1 VTARGLSVDGNIY
14 DTGLTYRSGEDSTG
28 PPQPATSWRGIGQA
42 TAYGPRCAA
51 AASSNGPRTEAE
63 DCLFVNVARP
73 TGLRAGDRRP
83 VYVFIHGGGL
93 FNGSSNQAD
102 MAAIV
107 QATGVVGVSLN
118 YRLGVLGFLG
128 LPALTVEGGE
138 SGNYGFMDQQAALRW
153 VQRNIAAFGGD
164 PRRVTVGGESAGG
177 FSVCAHLVAPDSRG
191 LFDQAMI
198 QSGSCHTRTQQ
209 EAETAGTAI
218 VNAVGCADLACL
230 RRTPVANL
238 IDAPNDGFA
247 LVRGTPTI
255 PPDPDS
261 AVAAGRF
268 ARVPVVIGANRDE
281 GRTFSQGFIGAS
293 REDYETWVRG
303 NAGDLADAIL
313 AHYPWPA
320 NADEFTAAYLIGAIF
335 TDSGYAA
342 GIGGCANRSLTTDFA
357 KWTRTWSYEFAHRT
371 GPGLTPIPGY
381 VWGAGYAAELAYLFP
396 SFDNGTPIAPTF
408 DASERRLALDMK
420 HAWGS
425 FVLRGSPGWPR
436 FPLTESLRAGGQS
449 RPITDA
455 RLAAEHQCGF
465 WDSLTTVG

>member
-1 VTARGLSVDGNIY
+1 MTARGLSVDGNIY
-14 DTGLTYRSGEDSTG
+14 DSG
-28 PPQPATSWRGIGQA
+28 
-42 TAYGPRCAA
+42 
-51 AASSNGPRTEAE
+51 
-63 DCLFVNVARP
+63 
-73 TGLRAGDRRP
+73 
-83 VYVFIHGGGL
+83 
-93 FNGSSNQAD
+93 
-102 MAAIV
+102 
-107 QATGVVGVSLN
+107 
-118 YRLGVLGFLG
+118 
-128 LPALTVEGGE
+128 
-138 SGNYGFMDQQAALRW
+138 QQAALRW

-177 FSVCAHLVAPDSRG
+177 FSVCAHLVAPASRG

-198 QSGSCHTRTQQ
+198 QSGSCHTWTQQ

-268 ARVPVVIGANRDE
+268 ARVPVVIGATRDE

-293 REDYETWVRG
+293 REDYVTWVRG

-342 GIGGCANRSLTTDFA
+342 GIGGCANCSLTTDFA

-381 VWGAGYAAELAYLFP
+381 VWGAGHAAELAYLFP